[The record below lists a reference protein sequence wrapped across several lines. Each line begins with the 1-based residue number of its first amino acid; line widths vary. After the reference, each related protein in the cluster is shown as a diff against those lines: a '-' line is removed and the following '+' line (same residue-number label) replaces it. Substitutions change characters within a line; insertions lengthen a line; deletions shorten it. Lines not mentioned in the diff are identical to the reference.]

1 MKQEGFG
8 RTANVLKRLQIQT
21 AKGVVSITVICLLYD
36 VIIDHITLQ

>member
-8 RTANVLKRLQIQT
+8 QTASVLKRLQIQT
-21 AKGVVSITVICLLYD
+21 AKGVVPITVVRLLDD